1 MYTATSPKTLAA
13 AALALLGTVPPAA
26 LAHMIM
32 AEPPPFG
39 GADLDNS
46 PLTGANFP
54 CKVKGDP
61 KAFFK
66 RYKVTTVA
74 VGEKHPLSF
83 KGSAVHGGGSCQLA
97 VTKDLEPTAG
107 SHWQVILS
115 IHGGCPSTDGQGP
128 STYEWSVPAQVAP
141 GDYVFQWSWI
151 SKMAGQP
158 EFYQNCAA
166 LTVTG
171 GKAKTKRHDG
181 SGEEEEAGAGYEHG
195 YGNETLA
202 GSEMFARDDKLPDLW
217 VGNMGP
223 TINQCKSTPSTDPI
237 YPDPG
242 PNVITPGKGKMA
254 FAKLT
259 GNDCVPG
266 NKQATGGSSPA
277 SSGGSSGGSSGDS
290 SGGSSGGSSG
300 ASSVGSS
307 GGSSSGGGNDGQY
320 HGEGSSGGSGSS
332 GSSGSGSGSGSSG
345 SGSGS
350 SSSAASAAPS
360 SAPAAGAT
368 PSGFMTSIAA
378 ASASASASSAPA
390 AAAPSSE
397 AGSSSGGSSGSS
409 DSGSAPAAPASAPA
423 GGASGGE
430 NGACTEEG
438 IYNCIGG
445 SSFQR
450 CASGKWTAL
459 EPMPGGTKC
468 AEGKSNNLWARGDA
482 MMMMR
487 RRRV

>member
-1 MYTATSPKTLAA
+1 MYTATSPKTLVA
-13 AALALLGTVPPAA
+13 AALALLGTAPHAA
-26 LAHMIM
+26 FAHMIM

-39 GADLDNS
+39 GSGLDNS
-46 PLTGANFP
+46 PLTGKDFP

-61 KAFFK
+61 KTFFK
-66 RYKVTTVA
+66 REKVTTVA

-97 VTKDLEPTAG
+97 VTKDLEPTAS

-115 IHGGCPSTDGQGP
+115 IHGGCPSTDGKGP
-128 STYEWSVPAQVAP
+128 STYEWSIPEQVAP

-171 GKAKTKRHDG
+171 GKKKRHDG
-181 SGEEEEAGAGYEHG
+181 EDDGDDEYESADHH
-195 YGNETLA
+195 YSNETLVGA
-202 GSEMFARDDKLPDLW
+202 KLFARNDKLPDLW

-223 TINQCKSTPSTDPI
+223 EINQCKSQTSTDPE

-242 PNVITPGKGKMA
+242 PNVIKPGKETMA

-259 GNDCVPG
+259 GSDCVPG

-277 SSGGSSGGSSGDS
+277 SGGGSSGGSSGGSD
-290 SGGSSGGSSG
+290 GSSG
-300 ASSVGSS
+300 GSS

-320 HGEGSSGGSGSS
+320 HGEGGSGG
-332 GSSGSGSGSGSSG
+332 SGSGSGSGSSG
-345 SGSGS
+345 SSSGSGSGSGFSGSGSSGS
-350 SSSAASAAPS
+350 SSSAAAAAPS
-360 SAPAAGAT
+360 QPAAGAT
-368 PSGFMTSIAA
+368 PSGFMTSVAA
-378 ASASASASSAPA
+378 SSASASAPA

-397 AGSSSGGSSGSS
+397 AGSSSGSGSSG
-409 DSGSAPAAPASAPA
+409 SGSAPAAPAAPSPA
-423 GGASGGE
+423 SGSGGASGGE

-438 IYNCIGG
+438 IYNCVGG
-445 SSFQR
+445 SSYQR

-459 EPMPGGTKC
+459 EQMPGGTKC
-468 AEGKSNNLWARGDA
+468 AEGKSNNLWARGEA
-482 MMMMR
+482 AMMMR